1 MPAIDKARL
10 HHEGDMSEDDTSHE
24 IAPALRGLFAGQS
37 AQEAFIAIVTE
48 CCDRIDRHLL
58 VFLDGEDHSGPHKT
72 RVALRRLTTALDA
85 FAPILRQKEARH
97 LRAEAKL
104 IFRALGDV
112 RDSDVLLATRP
123 EGSAP
128 RRLVA
133 ANTRLRAKVRAAL
146 RKRKAVAFAPA
157 VIRRMAEGRLFR
169 AKSPGLKA
177 RSADVTLV
185 ATRALADSWGN
196 CLAIGPDLAALS
208 DKRRHTLR
216 KRLKTYRYLA
226 EFFAPIWQGAD
237 PNATDWPDT
246 RRTLQLLQDR
256 LGDLN
261 DLALARQRLGWGPED
276 EVLVSDAMA
285 AADALWR
292 DMISRPAFWHPTDD

>member
-1 MPAIDKARL
+1 MSAIDKARL
-10 HHEGDMSEDDTSHE
+10 HHEGDMSDDEANHD
-24 IAPALRGLFAGQS
+24 IVPVPRVLIAGQS

-58 VFLDGEDHSGPHKT
+58 VFLEGEDHSGPHKT

-85 FAPILRQKEARH
+85 FAPILKQKEARQ

-104 IFRALGDV
+104 IFRALGEV

-133 ANTRLRAKVRAAL
+133 TNTRLRAKVRAAL

-157 VIRRMAEGRLFR
+157 VVRRMAEGRLFR

-177 RSADVTLV
+177 RSADVSLV
-185 ATRALADSWGN
+185 ATRALADAWGN
-196 CLAIGPDLAALS
+196 CLSLGPDLKSLS
-208 DKRRHTLR
+208 DKKRHTLR

-226 EFFAPIWQGAD
+226 EFFVPIWQGTDAD
-237 PNATDWPDT
+237 ATDWPDT

-276 EVLVSDAMA
+276 DLLVSDAMA

-292 DMISRPAFWHPTDD
+292 DMISCSPFWHPSDD